1 MHDHISIENLCLSVF
16 FTDRICPGQHLAEP
30 SLFLSIAM
38 TLATLSISK
47 AHDSVT
53 GELIE
58 PAFEWLPGTIR
69 YVSESVGGPV
79 ASIFCSHP
87 KPFRCD
93 IKPRF
98 PAIVELIKHATG
110 EDNE

>member
-1 MHDHISIENLCLSVF
+1 VF
-16 FTDRICPGQHLAEP
+16 YIGRICPGRHLAEP

-38 TLATLSISK
+38 TLSTFNISR
-47 AHDSVT
+47 AHDELT

-69 YVSESVGGPV
+69 YVSHCHTAGSPV
-79 ASIFCSHP
+79 PSILDSHP

-98 PAIVELIKHATG
+98 PAIVDLIKHAIG
-110 EDNE
+110 EDKVY